1 METKFGGNRKVAS
14 ILSHREAN
22 TVGSW
27 LKSCA
32 PHEEPRASMRIGLA
46 VAGEGE

>member
-1 METKFGGNRKVAS
+1 MAS

-32 PHEEPRASMRIGLA
+32 RREEPRGFHENRARSSW
-46 VAGEGE
+46 